1 MAHANAGSRL
11 IEPAPDPCYFPL
23 ENYQTKRRIC
33 LMLLRAEG
41 AALGALYC
49 KWSGRVAP
57 HDMIGPLSC
66 FVTGLG
72 VGGIAGL
79 LLAPKPGTDTR
90 QDVRVAA
97 EAAVID
103 SKRAL
108 EAQRERIATA
118 AQVGLSAYRRAM
130 GDSD

>member
-1 MAHANAGSRL
+1 M
-11 IEPAPDPCYFPL
+11 
-23 ENYQTKRRIC
+23 
-33 LMLLRAEG
+33 
-41 AALGALYC
+41 
-49 KWSGRVAP
+49 WSGRVAP
-57 HDMIGPLSC
+57 HEMIGPLSS

-90 QDVRVAA
+90 EDVRSAA
-97 EAAVID
+97 EAAVSD
-103 SKRAL
+103 GRRAV

-118 AQVGLSAYRRAM
+118 AQAGLSAYRRAL